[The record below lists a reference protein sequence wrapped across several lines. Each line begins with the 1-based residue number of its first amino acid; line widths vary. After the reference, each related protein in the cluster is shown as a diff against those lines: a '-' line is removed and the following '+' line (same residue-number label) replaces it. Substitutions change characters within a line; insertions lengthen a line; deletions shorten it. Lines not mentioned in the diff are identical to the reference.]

1 MSLRIGKRNFK
12 GIFNEKKDSWVL
24 LLMEEIRGRS
34 NNKERWEIRK
44 KEKYIKGRCREQCKK
59 T

>member
-24 LLMEEIRGRS
+24 LLMEEMEDRIIKKDGRS
-34 NNKERWEIRK
+34 ERK
-44 KEKYIKGRCREQCKK
+44 KNISKEDVESNVKR